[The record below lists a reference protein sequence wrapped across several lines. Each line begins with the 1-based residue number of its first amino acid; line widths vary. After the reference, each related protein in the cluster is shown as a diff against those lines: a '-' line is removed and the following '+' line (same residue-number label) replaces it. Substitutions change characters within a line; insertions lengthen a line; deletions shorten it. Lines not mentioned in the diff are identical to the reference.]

1 MNVHIAI
8 FMLSMLLVLSNGSYA
23 NLIALEFNIHFNA
36 GFNGKHLLLN
46 RHFIYLF
53 NRNQNSSHC
62 IARDFPA
69 CHGTS
74 LNFKG

>member
-36 GFNGKHLLLN
+36 GFNGKHLLFN
-46 RHFIYLF
+46 RHSIYLF

-69 CHGTS
+69 CHGMLTQ
-74 LNFKG
+74 F